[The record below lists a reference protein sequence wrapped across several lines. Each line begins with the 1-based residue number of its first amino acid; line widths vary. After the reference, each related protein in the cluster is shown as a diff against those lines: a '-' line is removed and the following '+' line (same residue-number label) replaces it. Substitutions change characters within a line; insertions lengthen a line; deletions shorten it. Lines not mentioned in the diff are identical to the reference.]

1 MHDHLSKSAGNRILK
16 ISIGLAY
23 LGLLIYLLFL
33 APFRNKTATI
43 VNLIPFGSIVELTRY
58 TFITGNDYWHW
69 FLNVPGNILAF
80 VPLPYVFQV
89 FRQTKFNF
97 WRAFFP
103 SAAIPL
109 IIEIAQYY
117 FQTGSCDIDDWMLNF
132 SGMMIG
138 FVLVRKSQKQ
148 SRTY

>member
-1 MHDHLSKSAGNRILK
+1 MNDHPSKSTGDRILK

-23 LGLLIYLLFL
+23 LCLLIYLLFL
-33 APFRNKTATI
+33 APYRTKTPTV

-58 TFITGNDYWHW
+58 TFITGNDVWHW

-80 VPLPYVFQV
+80 VPLPYVFQI
-89 FRQTKFNF
+89 FRKTKFNF
-97 WRAFFP
+97 WWAFFP

-117 FQTGSCDIDDWMLNF
+117 FQTGSCDVDDWILNF

-148 SRTY
+148 SRT